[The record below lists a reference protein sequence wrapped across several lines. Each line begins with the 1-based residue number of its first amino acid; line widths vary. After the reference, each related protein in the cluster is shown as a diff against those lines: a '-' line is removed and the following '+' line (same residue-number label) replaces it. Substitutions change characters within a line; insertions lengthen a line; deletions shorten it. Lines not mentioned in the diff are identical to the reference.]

1 MPERFLGRTLGKYR
15 IDALI
20 GTGGFAWVY
29 RALDPELELPV
40 AVKVLKPQFAGDPAF
55 EERFRREASTAARLR
70 HPHVVTIYAV
80 GHEAD
85 AVFFVMDYL
94 PQNLADRLGVT
105 ATLPGAMLVRL
116 GLDVA
121 SALGY
126 AHREGIVHRDV
137 KPDNIL
143 FDDHGNAIVGDFGI
157 ARAVAAHAHETGTQ
171 MVVGTPHYFAP
182 EQARGRAVDGR
193 ADIYALGVT
202 LYRAAAGVLPFPG
215 DDWFE
220 VARQHV
226 EIEPA
231 DVRAHN
237 PGVSPELARVIHR
250 CLEKDPDDRYPTAEA
265 LCEALDTVP
274 DRGDATTSRTI
285 AVPALDRL
293 WTTTGITARRRR
305 LRRRVLWGT
314 AALGAGAVIAAFAL
328 SGRDVTPVPVAAAP
342 VPAESLGT
350 ATPGATVDSL
360 AALAESLAVADSG
373 AAAVA
378 VPPRPVRGHLAVTAP
393 DEARVY
399 ADGELKGT
407 GSWESELRPGR
418 YVVRAI
424 IPNAPAACTTA
435 RKEQTVVLAAGER
448 RSVRLAPVG
457 CGRLALSV
465 RDGDRPMDGAR
476 GAAYALTGAEVERR
490 GAIPIAEP
498 LLLPAGDYQLRISAP
513 QCALFT
519 DQVRIVSGSTT
530 ARQIPL
536 ICTPAR

>member
-29 RALDPELELPV
+29 RGLDPDLGLPV

-70 HPHVVTIYAV
+70 HPHIITIYAV
-80 GHEAD
+80 GRDAD
-85 AVFFVMDYL
+85 AVYFAMDYL
-94 PQNLADRLGVT
+94 PQNLGDRLGVT
-105 ATLPGAMLVRL
+105 ATLPGAVLVRL

-143 FDDHGNAIVGDFGI
+143 FDDHGNAVVADFGI
-157 ARAVAAHAHETGTQ
+157 ARAVAAHADETGTQ
-171 MVVGTPHYFAP
+171 LVVGTPHYFAP
-182 EQARGRAVDGR
+182 EQARGRKVDGR

-215 DDWFE
+215 DDWYE

-237 PGVSPELARVIHR
+237 PAISTELARVIHR

-265 LCEALDTVP
+265 LCEALEMVP

-314 AALGAGAVIAAFAL
+314 AALGVGGAIAALAL
-328 SGRDVTPVPVAAAP
+328 GGHDATPITVAAAP
-342 VPAESLGT
+342 PPAESLGMV
-350 ATPGATVDSL
+350 ALPPVVDSL
-360 AALAESLAVADSG
+360 AAPSDSASVDSTAHP
-373 AAAVA
+373 AA
-378 VPPRPVRGHLAVTAP
+378 PPPPSRGHLAVSAP
-393 DEARVY
+393 EEARVTL
-399 ADGELKGT
+399 DGRFKGT

-418 YVVRAI
+418 YVVSVVIPDAI
-424 IPNAPAACTTA
+424 TGCATA
-435 RKEQTVVLAAGER
+435 RKEQTVVLTAGER
-448 RSVRLAPVG
+448 RSVRLTPVG
-457 CGRLALSV
+457 CGRLAIAV
-465 RDGDRPMDGAR
+465 REGERPIERGR
-476 GAAYALTGAEVERR
+476 GAMYSLTGQGVERR
-490 GAIPIAEP
+490 GAVPIGDP
-498 LLLPAGDYQLRISAP
+498 LVLPAGEYELRITAP
-513 QCALFT
+513 QCTEFNGPI
-519 DQVRIVSGSTT
+519 RITAGATT
-530 ARQIPL
+530 APPIRML
-536 ICTPAR
+536 CTPATR

>member
-15 IDALI
+15 LDALI

-29 RALDPELELPV
+29 RGLDPELGLTV

-70 HPHVVTIYAV
+70 HPNIITIYAV
-80 GHEAD
+80 GRDGD
-85 AVFFVMDYL
+85 AVYFAMDYL

-105 ATLPGAMLVRL
+105 ATLPGAVLVRL

-143 FDDHGNAIVGDFGI
+143 FDDHGNAVVADFGI
-157 ARAVAAHAHETGTQ
+157 ARAVAAHAHDTGTQ
-171 MVVGTPHYFAP
+171 FVVGTPHYFAP
-182 EQARGRAVDGR
+182 EQARGRSVDGR
-193 ADIYALGVT
+193 ADLYALGVT

-215 DDWFE
+215 DDWYE

-231 DVRAHN
+231 DVRTHN
-237 PGVSPELARVIHR
+237 PAISTDLARVIHR

-265 LCEALDTVP
+265 LSEALEAVP

-305 LRRRVLWGT
+305 LRRRVLWTT
-314 AALGAGAVIAAFAL
+314 AAATVAVTVGALALGGH
-328 SGRDVTPVPVAAAP
+328 DVRPVSVAAAP
-342 VPAESLGT
+342 PPAESLGVV
-350 ATPGATVDSL
+350 APMPPADSL
-360 AALAESLAVADSG
+360 VASDSAAADS
-373 AAAVA
+373 AARPAA
-378 VPPRPVRGHLAVTAP
+378 PPPAPTRGHLAVSTP

-399 ADGELKGT
+399 LDDRLRGT

-418 YVVRAI
+418 YVVRAV
-424 IPNAPAACTTA
+424 IPDAPEGCTTA
-435 RKEQTVVLAAGER
+435 RKEQMVVLAAGER

-457 CGRLALSV
+457 CGRLAIAV
-465 RDGDRPMDGAR
+465 RVGDRPIEPAR
-476 GAAYALTGAEVERR
+476 GAMYNLTGGGLERR
-490 GAIPIAEP
+490 GAVPVAEP
-498 LLLPAGDYQLRISAP
+498 LVLPAGDYQLQITAP
-513 QCALFT
+513 QCSAF
-519 DQVRIVSGSTT
+519 DGRIHIAAGATT
-530 ARQIPL
+530 APPIRL
-536 ICTPAR
+536 LCTPAPR